1 MAKTFAN
8 AKSAKA
14 APKAQPAATESAAP
28 AAKAEYTPKPNEFG
42 AFKNITSK
50 KSGNTF
56 QAIEVAQDM
65 TLQKGQLIVFQSL
78 GDELTWLTE
87 NDHITAEEAE
97 QRNEKLSPWLLG
109 KFKVMAPKES

>member
-1 MAKTFAN
+1 MAKTFGQA
-8 AKSAKA
+8 ASKPAAKA
-14 APKAQPAATESAAP
+14 APAKTEAP

-78 GDELTWLTE
+78 SDELTWLAE
-87 NDHITAEEAE
+87 NDHITADEAE
-97 QRNEKLSPWLLG
+97 KRNESLGKWLIG
-109 KFKVMAPKES
+109 KFKVLPAQS

>member
-1 MAKTFAN
+1 MSKTFGA
-8 AKSAKA
+8 AAAKA
-14 APKAQPAATESAAP
+14 KPSAPVVQAAAP
-28 AAKAEYTPKPNEFG
+28 AAKAEYTPKANEFG

-78 GDELTWLTE
+78 NDELTWLAE
-87 NDHITAEEAE
+87 NEHITADEAAKREE
-97 QRNEKLSPWLLG
+97 NLGKWLIG
-109 KFKVMAPKES
+109 KFKVLPAQG

>member
-14 APKAQPAATESAAP
+14 APKAQPAAEAP

-78 GDELTWLTE
+78 GDELSWLTE
-87 NDHITAEEAE
+87 NEHITADEAAE
-97 QRNEKLSPWLLG
+97 RNEKLGSWLIG